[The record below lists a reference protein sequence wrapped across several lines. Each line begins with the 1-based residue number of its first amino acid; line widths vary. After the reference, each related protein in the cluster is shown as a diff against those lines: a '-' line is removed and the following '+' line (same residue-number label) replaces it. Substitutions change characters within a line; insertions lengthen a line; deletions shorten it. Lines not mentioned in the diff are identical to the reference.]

1 MIKEENSVALV
12 RTVAAPIEQVYE
24 AWTKPDL
31 LQQWFAP
38 RGSAVR
44 SADVALHEGGT
55 YRVEVIDSDWNR
67 HVTDGRYEELVPN
80 RSIVKTLAHDGPGV
94 RSGVGAM
101 RVDVNFQLS
110 GGNDRFW
117 PATYLTDWEP
127 VRFIAD
133 RVNAPYNR
141 ADFDA
146 EARRELEAEQRR
158 EQQRQQ

>member
-1 MIKEENSVALV
+1 MIQEENSVVLV

-101 RVDVNFQLS
+101 RVDVKFRDI
-110 GGNDRFW
+110 GAGNTEITLLLENLIDENHKADMRR
-117 PATYLTDWEP
+117 DWAQRLDKLD
-127 VRFIAD
+127 VLM
-133 RVNAPYNR
+133 
-141 ADFDA
+141 
-146 EARRELEAEQRR
+146 ARSLA
-158 EQQRQQ
+158 

>member
-1 MIKEENSVALV
+1 MDHMVKDENSVVLV
-12 RTVAAPIEQVYE
+12 RTVAAPIEHVYE

-101 RVDVNFQLS
+101 RVDVKFRDI
-110 GGNDRFW
+110 GAGNTEITLLHENLIDDDHKADMRR
-117 PATYLTDWEP
+117 DWAQRLDKLD
-127 VRFIAD
+127 VLL
-133 RVNAPYNR
+133 
-141 ADFDA
+141 
-146 EARRELEAEQRR
+146 ARSLA
-158 EQQRQQ
+158 